1 MVHFYLSK
9 FVEGMNRRRRS
20 SELAIKQIPPIRSGL
35 LVANTSHIVLY
46 DCNVP
51 RIYPRSSNGTR
62 SCVDK
67 VGGHWHPNSC
77 RVLRLTASQL
87 ARESDGD
94 SNAAVCIHATTPTF
108 EFLARCASFQWPI
121 NSKAHRPIA

>member
-1 MVHFYLSK
+1 MVHYYLSK

-46 DCNVP
+46 DCTVP

-62 SCVDK
+62 SCVYK
-67 VGGHWHPNSC
+67 VGGHNSC
-77 RVLRLTASQL
+77 RVFQVSM

-94 SNAAVCIHATTPTF
+94 KNA
-108 EFLARCASFQWPI
+108 
-121 NSKAHRPIA
+121 